1 MTSPKPP
8 TIEAL
13 DIVRSYGDRR
23 GLDGFTLSVPA
34 GSVFGLLGPNGSGKS
49 TFVTMVAAME
59 PPPSGTL
66 TVFGQAPATLLRR
79 RTGTVFQENA
89 QDPLM
94 TVEETL
100 ALSGRLF
107 GLSRGR
113 IRERG
118 SELLAAF
125 GLSERTHDPAAMLSG
140 GMRRRL
146 EMARALLHDP
156 DLLLLDE
163 PTTGVDP
170 DERKAFWQALLERER
185 GTRTVL
191 LATNDL
197 TEADA
202 VCDQVAFV
210 REGRV
215 VITGSPAELKRGLK
229 RESLRVTWP
238 DATGQQLSDVA
249 AWPGA
254 GSLSRNGDVLHITV
268 DDASAFVPR
277 LFAIAHGGIRSV
289 SIETSSLEDAY
300 FLHVGQREA
309 RPTAGV
315 LS

>member
-1 MTSPKPP
+1 LTSPKPP
-8 TIEAL
+8 IIEAQG
-13 DIVRSYGDRR
+13 IVRSYGDRR

-59 PPPSGTL
+59 PPPSGSL
-66 TVFGQAPATLLRR
+66 LIFGQPPSTALRR

-94 TVEETL
+94 TVEEIL
-100 ALSGRLF
+100 SLSGKLF
-107 GLSRGR
+107 GLSRSH

-125 GLSERTHDPAAMLSG
+125 GLATRAHDATGTLSG

-197 TEADA
+197 TEADT
-202 VCDQVAFV
+202 VCDQVAFI
-210 REGRV
+210 RDGRV
-215 VITGSPAELKRGLK
+215 ITAGSPANLKRDLK
-229 RESLRVTWP
+229 RESLHVTWP
-238 DATGQQLSDVA
+238 DATDAQVA
-249 AWPGA
+249 ELTSWPEAGA
-254 GSLSRNGDVLHITV
+254 LSRDGDILRITV

-277 LFAIAHGGIRSV
+277 LFAVAHGGIRAV
-289 SIETSSLEDAY
+289 SIETASLEDAY

-309 RPTAGV
+309 RPAAV
-315 LS
+315 VSS

>member
-1 MTSPKPP
+1 LTSPEPP
-8 TIEAL
+8 VVEAR
-13 DIVRSYGDRR
+13 DIIRSYGERR

-59 PPPSGTL
+59 PPPSGSL
-66 TVFGQAPATLLRR
+66 LVFGQPPSTSLRR

-89 QDPLM
+89 QDPMM

-100 ALSGRLF
+100 ALSGKLF
-107 GLSRGR
+107 GLSRAR

-125 GLSERTHDPAAMLSG
+125 GLETRAHDTTSMLSG

-170 DERKAFWQALLERER
+170 DERKAFWRALLERER

-197 TEADA
+197 TEADS
-202 VCDQVAFV
+202 VCDQVAFI
-210 REGRV
+210 RDGRV
-215 VITGSPAELKRGLK
+215 VTTGSPTDLKRGLK
-229 RESLRVTWP
+229 RESLHVTWP
-238 DATGQQLSDVA
+238 DATDEQISAVA
-249 AWPGA
+249 AWPEAGA
-254 GSLSRNGDVLHITV
+254 ISRDGDILRITV

-277 LFAIAHGGIRSV
+277 LFAVAHGGIRAV
-289 SIETSSLEDAY
+289 SIETASLEDAY
-300 FLHVGQREA
+300 FLHVGQREP
-309 RPTAGV
+309 RPVAGV
-315 LS
+315 SS